1 MHGIPQ
7 KINLQCTIILVKLV
21 YTRGEYA
28 GNYDKLLLRS
38 SETTRETSI
47 YLEWRHSPVK

>member
-7 KINLQCTIILVKLV
+7 KINLQCSITLVKLV
-21 YTRGEYA
+21 YTGGEYA

-47 YLEWRHSPVK
+47 YIE